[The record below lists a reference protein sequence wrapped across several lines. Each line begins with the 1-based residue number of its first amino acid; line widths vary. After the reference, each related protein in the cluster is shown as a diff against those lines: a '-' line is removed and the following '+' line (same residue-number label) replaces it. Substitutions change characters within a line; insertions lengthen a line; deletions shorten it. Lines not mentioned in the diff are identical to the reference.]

1 MLGQILADIVMFV
14 LVFGGAIGCA
24 LKSLHAYIRKRKDAP
39 MPTAHHTSH

>member
-24 LKSLHAYIRKRKDAP
+24 LKALHTHMKGI
-39 MPTAHHTSH
+39 